1 MDHQV
6 SKNVIVVATRSIPEG
21 FSALLAFDPAADA
34 KTNSQSMGAMAESV
48 VTGEITQAVRDSE
61 TDAGKVIK
69 GDWIGLDRTGVIV
82 ARKSLADAAMDL
94 LQTLIGDEHEIVTII
109 EGEDCPEKVTK
120 DLLAWLSNEKPEI
133 EVEVHSG
140 GQPLY
145 PYYFGI
151 E

>member
-1 MDHQV
+1 
-6 SKNVIVVATRSIPEG
+6 
-21 FSALLAFDPAADA
+21 
-34 KTNSQSMGAMAESV
+34 MGAMAESV

-120 DLLAWLSNEKPEI
+120 DLLAWLSNEKPE
-133 EVEVHSG
+133 VEV
-140 GQPLY
+140 
-145 PYYFGI
+145 
-151 E
+151 

>member
-1 MDHQV
+1 MP
-6 SKNVIVVATRSIPEG
+6 TRSIPEG

-34 KTNSQSMGAMAESV
+34 KTNSKSMGAMAESV

-69 GDWIGLDRTGVIV
+69 GDWIGLDKTGVIV

-109 EGEDCPEKVTK
+109 EGQDCPRSYKRSISWFQMINLKLKWKFTAVGNLCIPTI
-120 DLLAWLSNEKPEI
+120 WYRMI
-133 EVEVHSG
+133 R
-140 GQPLY
+140 
-145 PYYFGI
+145 
-151 E
+151 

>member
-1 MDHQV
+1 MD
-6 SKNVIVVATRSIPEG
+6 K
-21 FSALLAFDPAADA
+21 
-34 KTNSQSMGAMAESV
+34 
-48 VTGEITQAVRDSE
+48 
-61 TDAGKVIK
+61 
-69 GDWIGLDRTGVIV
+69 TGVIV

-109 EGEDCPEKVTK
+109 KGEDCPEKVTK